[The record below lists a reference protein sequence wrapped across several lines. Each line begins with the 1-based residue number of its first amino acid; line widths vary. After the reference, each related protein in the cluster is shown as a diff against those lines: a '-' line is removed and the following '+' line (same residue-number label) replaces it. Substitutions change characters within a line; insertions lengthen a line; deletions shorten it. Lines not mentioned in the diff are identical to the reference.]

1 MAGGLREVRKLPK
14 EAKGVAS
21 LGERGDGE
29 WKRVVVE
36 VVFVVFSGDGG
47 GDCVGF

>member
-1 MAGGLREVRKLPK
+1 MEVCNVPK

-29 WKRVVVE
+29 WKRVAMVLVVGGNKE
-36 VVFVVFSGDGG
+36 VRF
-47 GDCVGF
+47 